1 MKAFAQLFLSLDETN
16 KTNEKVR
23 ILKDYFNCVP
33 DTDKM
38 HMLALFTGRKP
49 KRQINSTLFKLW
61 ALETL
66 HLPAWLFEES
76 YHVVGDL
83 AETIAL
89 LFPQNTEQSSSKTLT
104 EWIAEINALSTFTEE
119 EKKTWLLQS
128 WSILDT
134 QERFVFNKLMT
145 GSFRVGVSQ
154 NLVVK
159 AIADIANLDANVLTH
174 RIMGS
179 WNAEEYTFAQLIQPK
194 QDSED
199 ISRPYPFFLA
209 YPIQET
215 STVQKSADD
224 LQSALGDASEWQ
236 AEWKWDGIRAQLI
249 KRDGQLFIWSR
260 GEDLST
266 DKFPELHPFMKDL
279 PDGTV
284 LDGEILSFRNGLPL
298 PFNVL
303 QTRIGRKNLTKKIL
317 EDSPVSLIAYDCLEY
332 NGEDIRYKTQTERRT
347 ILEELH
353 KDNAHPEIFN
363 ISPLIN
369 FNSWDKLSETR
380 GQSREMIAE
389 GIMLKRKNA
398 TYHVGRRRGD
408 WWKWKID
415 PLSIDA
421 VMIYAQKGH
430 GRRADLYTD
439 YTFAV
444 WDGDKLVPFAKAYSG
459 LTDAEINKVDY
470 FVKRNTLEKFGPV
483 RTVKP
488 ELVFEIGFE
497 GINKSTRHKSG
508 VALRFPRILRWRHD
522 KPKEEADS
530 IETLKAL
537 LGRAANLPEGGA

>member
-16 KTNEKVR
+16 KTNEKVKV
-23 ILKDYFNCVP
+23 LKDYFNCVP

-49 KRQINSTLFKLW
+49 KRIINATQIRTW
-61 ALETL
+61 ATEITNI
-66 HLPAWLFEES
+66 PIWLFEES
-76 YHVVGDL
+76 YQVVGDL
-83 AETIAL
+83 AETMAL
-89 LFPQNTEQSSSKTLT
+89 LMPQNTNSTSSKTLT
-104 EWIAEINALSTFTEE
+104 DWIGELNELSAKTEGE
-119 EKKTWLLQS
+119 RKLWLVDS
-128 WSILDT
+128 WAMLDT
-134 QERFVFNKLMT
+134 QERFVFNKLLT

-154 NLVVK
+154 SLVIK
-159 AIADIANLDANVLTH
+159 ALADITKLDAATLTH
-174 RIMGS
+174 RIMGN
-179 WNAEEYTFAQLIQPK
+179 WMPDTYTYDQLVQE
-194 QDSED
+194 QGASDD

-215 STVQKSADD
+215 SEKQKSAGD
-224 LQSALGDASEWQ
+224 LKSALGDADEWQ

-249 KRDGQLFIWSR
+249 KRDGKIFIWSR
-260 GEDLST
+260 GEDLAT
-266 DKFPELHPFMKDL
+266 EKFPELHPFLNAL

-284 LDGEILSFRNGLPL
+284 LDGEILSFTNGQPM

-303 QTRIGRKNLTKKIL
+303 QTRIGRKNLSKKIL
-317 EDSPVSLIAYDCLEY
+317 EESPVALIAYDCLEY
-332 NGEDIRYKTQTERRT
+332 AGEDIRSKSQSERRT
-347 ILEELH
+347 LLESVQAKTEY
-353 KDNAHPEIFN
+353 PEIFR
-363 ISPLIN
+363 ISALID
-369 FNSWDKLSETR
+369 FKSWDDLAIVRE
-380 GQSREMIAE
+380 QSRAMIAE
-389 GIMLKRKNA
+389 GIMLKRKSA
-398 TYHVGRRRGD
+398 TYQVGRKRGD

-415 PLSIDA
+415 PLSVDA

-497 GINKSTRHKSG
+497 GINKSSRHKSG
-508 VALRFPRILRWRHD
+508 IALRFPRILRWRQD
-522 KPKEEADS
+522 KPKEEAD
-530 IETLKAL
+530 TLDNLKAL
-537 LGRAANLPEGGA
+537 LGE

>member
-16 KTNEKVR
+16 KTNEKVKV
-23 ILKDYFNCVP
+23 LKDYFNSVP

-49 KRQINSTLFKLW
+49 KRVINSTQVRTW
-61 ALETL
+61 ATETTNI
-66 HLPAWLFEES
+66 PIWLFEES
-76 YHVVGDL
+76 YQVVGDL

-89 LFPQNTEQSSSKTLT
+89 LMPQNTDSTSSKTLT
-104 EWIAEINALSTFTEE
+104 DWIGELNELAAKTEE
-119 EKKTWLLQS
+119 QRKLWLIDS
-128 WSILDT
+128 WAMLDT
-134 QERFVFNKLMT
+134 QERFVFNKLLT

-154 NLVVK
+154 SLVIK
-159 AIADIANLDANVLTH
+159 ALADITKLDAATLTH
-174 RIMGS
+174 RIMGN
-179 WNAEEYTFAQLIQPK
+179 WLPETYTYEQLVQE
-194 QDSED
+194 QGASDD

-215 STVQKSADD
+215 SEKQKSADD
-224 LQSALGDASEWQ
+224 LKSALGDAVEWQ

-249 KRDGQLFIWSR
+249 KRDGKIFIWSR
-260 GEDLST
+260 GEDLAT
-266 DKFPELHPFMKDL
+266 EKFPELHPFLNAL

-284 LDGEILSFRNGLPL
+284 LDGEILSFQNELPM

-303 QTRIGRKNLTKKIL
+303 QTRIGRKNLSKKIL
-317 EDSPVSLIAYDCLEY
+317 EESPVALIAYDCLEY
-332 NGEDIRYKTQTERRT
+332 AGEDIRTKTQSERRE
-347 ILEELH
+347 ILEELQ
-353 KDNAHPEIFN
+353 AATVFPEIFR
-363 ISPLIN
+363 ISALIK
-369 FNSWDKLSETR
+369 FDSWDELATVRE
-380 GQSREMIAE
+380 QSRAMIAE
-389 GIMLKRKNA
+389 GIMLKRKTA
-398 TYHVGRRRGD
+398 TYQVGRKRGD

-415 PLSIDA
+415 PLSVDA

-459 LTDAEINKVDY
+459 LTDAEISKVDY

-497 GINKSTRHKSG
+497 GINRSTRHKSG
-508 VALRFPRILRWRHD
+508 IALRFPRILRWRHD
-522 KPKEEADS
+522 KPKEEAD
-530 IETLKAL
+530 TLDNLRAL
-537 LGRAANLPEGGA
+537 LGD

>member
-23 ILKDYFNCVP
+23 ILKEYFNCVP

-61 ALETL
+61 ALEAL

-104 EWIAEINALSTFTEE
+104 EWIAEINGLSTFTEE
-119 EKKTWLLQS
+119 EKKTWLQYS

-159 AIADIANLDANVLTH
+159 AVADIANLDANVLTH

-179 WNAEEYTFAQLIQPK
+179 WAPEEYTFAQLIQPK

-215 STVQKSADD
+215 STVQKSVED
-224 LQSALGDASEWQ
+224 LQTALGDASEWQ

-266 DKFPELHPFMKDL
+266 DKFPELHPFLKDL

-332 NGEDIRYKTQTERRT
+332 NGEDIRYKTQTERRA
-347 ILEELH
+347 ILEDLH
-353 KDNAHPEIFN
+353 RDNAYPEIFN
-363 ISPLIN
+363 ISPLIT
-369 FNSWDKLSETR
+369 FDSWDELSETR
-380 GQSREMIAE
+380 GQSRDMIAE

-398 TYHVGRRRGD
+398 TYQVGRRRGD

-497 GINKSTRHKSG
+497 GINKSSRHKSG

-537 LGRAANLPEGGA
+537 LGNTSNLPEEDA

>member
-16 KTNEKVR
+16 KTNEKVKV
-23 ILKDYFNCVP
+23 LKDYFNCVP

-49 KRQINSTLFKLW
+49 KRVINATQIRTW
-61 ALETL
+61 ATEITNI
-66 HLPAWLFEES
+66 PIWLFEES
-76 YHVVGDL
+76 YQVVGDL
-83 AETIAL
+83 AETMAL
-89 LFPQNTEQSSSKTLT
+89 LMPQSSTGTSSKTLT
-104 EWIAEINALSTFTEE
+104 DWMGELNELAAKTEE
-119 EKKTWLLQS
+119 ERKLWLVDS
-128 WSILDT
+128 WAMLDT
-134 QERFVFNKLMT
+134 QERFVFNKLLT

-154 NLVVK
+154 SLVIK
-159 AIADIANLDANVLTH
+159 ALADITKLDAATLTH
-174 RIMGS
+174 RIMGN
-179 WNAEEYTFAQLIQPK
+179 WMPETYTYEQLVQE
-194 QDSED
+194 QGASDD

-215 STVQKSADD
+215 SEKQKSADD
-224 LQSALGDASEWQ
+224 LKSALGGADEWQ

-249 KRDGQLFIWSR
+249 KRDGKIFIWSR
-260 GEDLST
+260 GEDLAT
-266 DKFPELHPFMKDL
+266 EKFPELHPFLNAL

-284 LDGEILSFRNGLPL
+284 LDGEILSFQNGQPM

-303 QTRIGRKNLTKKIL
+303 QTRIGRKNLSKKIL
-317 EDSPVSLIAYDCLEY
+317 EESPVALIAYDCLEY
-332 NGEDIRYKTQTERRT
+332 DGQDIRTQTQSERRE
-347 ILEELH
+347 ILESLQAETEF
-353 KDNAHPEIFN
+353 PEIFR
-363 ISPLIN
+363 ISALIK
-369 FNSWDKLSETR
+369 FDSWDELATVRE
-380 GQSREMIAE
+380 QSRAMIAE
-389 GIMLKRKNA
+389 GIMLKRKTA
-398 TYHVGRRRGD
+398 TYQVGRKRGD

-415 PLSIDA
+415 PLSVDA

-497 GINKSTRHKSG
+497 GINRSTRHKSG
-508 VALRFPRILRWRHD
+508 IALRFPRILRWRHD
-522 KPKEEADS
+522 KPKEEAD
-530 IETLKAL
+530 TLDNLRAL
-537 LGRAANLPEGGA
+537 LGD

>member
-16 KTNEKVR
+16 KTNEKVKV
-23 ILKDYFNCVP
+23 LKDYFNSVP

-49 KRQINSTLFKLW
+49 KRVINATQVRTW
-61 ALETL
+61 ATEITNI
-66 HLPAWLFEES
+66 PIWLFEES

-89 LFPQNTEQSSSKTLT
+89 LMPQNTTSTSSKTLT
-104 EWIAEINALSTFTEE
+104 DWIGELNELPAKTEDE
-119 EKKTWLLQS
+119 RKLWLIDS
-128 WSILDT
+128 WAMLDT
-134 QERFVFNKLMT
+134 QERFVFNKLLT

-154 NLVVK
+154 SLVVK
-159 AIADIANLDANVLTH
+159 ALADITKLDAATITH
-174 RIMGS
+174 RIMGN
-179 WNAEEYTFAQLIQPK
+179 WMPETYTYEQLVQE
-194 QDSED
+194 QGASDD

-215 STVQKSADD
+215 SEKQKSAGD
-224 LQSALGDASEWQ
+224 LKSTLGDANDWQ

-249 KRDGQLFIWSR
+249 KRDGKIFIWSR
-260 GEDLST
+260 GEDLAT
-266 DKFPELHPFMKDL
+266 EKFPELHPLLNAL

-284 LDGEILSFRNGLPL
+284 LDGEILSFQNGLPM
-298 PFNVL
+298 PFNIL
-303 QTRIGRKNLTKKIL
+303 QTRIGRKNLSKKIL
-317 EDSPVSLIAYDCLEY
+317 EESPVALIAYDCLEY
-332 NGEDIRYKTQTERRT
+332 AGEDIRTKTQSDRRE
-347 ILEELH
+347 ILEKLQG
-353 KDNAHPEIFN
+353 DTAFPEIFR
-363 ISPLIN
+363 ISALIK
-369 FNSWDKLSETR
+369 FDSWDELATLRE
-380 GQSREMIAE
+380 QSRAMIAE
-389 GIMLKRKNA
+389 GIMLKRKSA
-398 TYHVGRRRGD
+398 TYQVGRKRGD

-415 PLSIDA
+415 PLSVDA

-497 GINKSTRHKSG
+497 GINRSTRHKSG
-508 VALRFPRILRWRHD
+508 IALRFPRILRWRLD
-522 KPKEEADS
+522 KPKEEAD
-530 IETLKAL
+530 TLDNLRAL
-537 LGRAANLPEGGA
+537 LGD

>member
-1 MKAFAQLFLSLDETN
+1 MKAFAQLFTSLDETN
-16 KTNEKVR
+16 KTNEKVKV
-23 ILKDYFNCVP
+23 LKDYFNCVP

-49 KRQINSTLFKLW
+49 KRIINSTQVRTW
-61 ALETL
+61 ATEVTN
-66 HLPAWLFEES
+66 LPVWLFEES

-83 AETIAL
+83 AETMAL
-89 LFPQNTEQSSSKTLT
+89 LMPQNTTSTGDKTLT
-104 EWIAEINALSTFTEE
+104 DWIGELNDLSNRSEE
-119 EKKTWLLQS
+119 ERKLWLIES
-128 WSILDT
+128 WSMLDT
-134 QERFVFNKLMT
+134 QERFVFNKLLT

-154 NLVVK
+154 NLVIK
-159 AIADIANLDANVLTH
+159 ALADITGLDAATLTH
-174 RIMGS
+174 RIMGN
-179 WNAEEYTFAQLIQPK
+179 WMPETYTYQQLIQE
-194 QDSED
+194 QGAADD

-215 STVQKSADD
+215 SEKQKSAGD
-224 LQSALGDASEWQ
+224 LKSALGDTADWQ

-249 KRDGQLFIWSR
+249 KRNGKIFIWSR
-260 GEDLST
+260 GEDLAT
-266 DKFPELHPFMKDL
+266 DKFPELHPFLNEL

-284 LDGEILSFRNGLPL
+284 VDGEILSFQNGQPM

-303 QTRIGRKNLTKKIL
+303 QTRIGRKNLNKKIL
-317 EDSPVSLIAYDCLEY
+317 EESPVALIAYDCLEY
-332 NGEDIRYKTQTERRT
+332 AGNDIRNKTQSERRK
-347 ILEELH
+347 ILEQLQSAT
-353 KDNAHPEIFN
+353 KYPEIFR
-363 ISPLIN
+363 ISALIA
-369 FNSWDKLSETR
+369 FNTWDELATIRE
-380 GQSREMIAE
+380 QSRAMIAE
-389 GIMLKRKNA
+389 GIMLKRKSA
-398 TYHVGRRRGD
+398 TYQVGRKRGD

-415 PLSIDA
+415 PLSVDA

-497 GINKSTRHKSG
+497 GINRSTRHKSG
-508 VALRFPRILRWRHD
+508 IALRFPRILRWRHD
-522 KPKEEADS
+522 KPKEEAD
-530 IETLKAL
+530 TLDNLKGM
-537 LGRAANLPEGGA
+537 LGD

>member
-16 KTNEKVR
+16 KTNEKVKV
-23 ILKDYFNCVP
+23 LKDYFTSVP

-38 HMLALFTGRKP
+38 HMLALFSGRKP
-49 KRQINSTLFKLW
+49 KRQINSTLVRNW
-61 ALETL
+61 AIEAS
-66 HLPAWLFEES
+66 HIPVWLFEES

-83 AETIAL
+83 AETMSL
-89 LFPQNTEQSSSKTLT
+89 LMPQNVGSSSKTLT
-104 EWIAEINALSTFTEE
+104 EWIAEINALGDKTEE
-119 EKKTWLLQS
+119 EKKTWLLNS
-128 WSILDT
+128 WAMLDSS
-134 QERFVFNKLMT
+134 ERFVFNKLLT

-154 NLVVK
+154 SLVIK
-159 AIADIANLDANVLTH
+159 ALSEISDLDAPTLTH
-174 RIMGS
+174 RIMGN
-179 WNAEEYTFAQLIQPK
+179 WVPETYQYAELIQE
-194 QDSED
+194 QGASDD

-215 STVQKSADD
+215 SEKQKSAED
-224 LQSALGDASEWQ
+224 LKIALGDESDWQ
-236 AEWKWDGIRAQLI
+236 AEWKWDGIRSQLI
-249 KRDGQLFIWSR
+249 KRDGKIFIWSR

-266 DKFPELHPFMKDL
+266 DKFPELHPFLNAL

-284 LDGEILSFRNGLPL
+284 IDGELLSFQNGLPM

-303 QTRIGRKNLTKKIL
+303 QTRIGRKNLNKKIL
-317 EDSPVSLIAYDCLEY
+317 EESPVAVIAYDCLEF
-332 NGEDIRYKTQTERRT
+332 NGEDIRTKTQTERRL
-347 ILEELH
+347 ILEQLQAATH
-353 KDNAHPEIFN
+353 FPDKFN
-363 ISPLIN
+363 ISALIP
-369 FNSWDKLSETR
+369 FNTWEELGEIRS
-380 GQSREMIAE
+380 QSRAMIAE
-389 GIMLKRKNA
+389 GIMLKRKSA
-398 TYHVGRRRGD
+398 TYQVGRKRGD

-415 PLSIDA
+415 PLSVDA

-470 FVKRNTLEKFGPV
+470 FIKRNTLEKFGPV

-508 VALRFPRILRWRHD
+508 IALRFPRILRWRQD
-522 KPKEEADS
+522 KPKEEADT
-530 IETLKAL
+530 IESLRAL
-537 LGRAANLPEGGA
+537 LGE

>member
-16 KTNEKVR
+16 KTNEKVKV
-23 ILKDYFNCVP
+23 LKDYFNNVP

-49 KRQINSTLFKLW
+49 KRVINATQIRTW
-61 ALETL
+61 ATEITNI
-66 HLPAWLFEES
+66 PIWLFEES

-83 AETIAL
+83 AETMAL
-89 LFPQNTEQSSSKTLT
+89 LMPQNTNGSSSKTLT
-104 EWIAEINALSTFTEE
+104 DWIGELNELATKTEE
-119 EKKTWLLQS
+119 ERKVWLIKS
-128 WSILDT
+128 WEMLDT
-134 QERFVFNKLMT
+134 QERFVFNKLLT

-154 NLVVK
+154 NLVIK
-159 AIADIANLDANVLTH
+159 ALADITKLDAPTLTH
-174 RIMGS
+174 RIMGN
-179 WNAEEYTFAQLIQPK
+179 WMPETYTYEQLVQE
-194 QDSED
+194 QGASDD

-215 STVQKSADD
+215 SEKQKSAAD
-224 LQSALGDASEWQ
+224 LKTALGHPVEWQ

-249 KRDGQLFIWSR
+249 KRDDKIFIWSR
-260 GEDLST
+260 GEDLAT
-266 DKFPELHPFMKDL
+266 EKFPELHPFLNAL

-284 LDGEILSFRNGLPL
+284 LDGEILSFRNGQPM

-303 QTRIGRKNLTKKIL
+303 QTRIGRKNLSKKIL
-317 EDSPVSLIAYDCLEY
+317 EDSPVALIAYDCLEY
-332 NGEDIRYKTQTERRT
+332 AGEDIRSKTQSERRT
-347 ILEELH
+347 KLEQLQV
-353 KDNAHPEIFN
+353 KTAFPEIFRLSAL
-363 ISPLIN
+363 IS
-369 FNSWDKLSETR
+369 FSDWDDLATLRE
-380 GQSREMIAE
+380 QSRAMIAE
-389 GIMLKRKNA
+389 GIMLKRKSA
-398 TYHVGRRRGD
+398 TYQVGRKRGD

-415 PLSIDA
+415 PLSVDA

-497 GINKSTRHKSG
+497 GINRSTRHKSG
-508 VALRFPRILRWRHD
+508 IALRFPRILRWRHD
-522 KPKEEADS
+522 KPKEEAD
-530 IETLKAL
+530 TLDNLRAL
-537 LGRAANLPEGGA
+537 LGD

>member
-23 ILKDYFNCVP
+23 VLKDYFTAVP

-49 KRQINSTLFKLW
+49 KRQINSTLVRNW
-61 ALETL
+61 AMEVSNI
-66 HLPAWLFEES
+66 PAWLFEES

-83 AETIAL
+83 AETMTL
-89 LFPQNTEQSSSKTLT
+89 LMPQSDIGSSKSLT
-104 EWIAEINALSTFTEE
+104 EWIAEINALADKTEE
-119 EKKTWLLQS
+119 QKKLWLLSS
-128 WSILDT
+128 WAMLDS
-134 QERFVFNKLMT
+134 QERFVFNKLLT

-154 NLVVK
+154 NLVIK
-159 AIADIANLDANVLTH
+159 ALADISGLEAPVLTH

-179 WNAEEYTFAQLIQPK
+179 WVPETYQYAQLMEE
-194 QDSED
+194 QDSAEN

-215 STVQKSADD
+215 SEKQKAP
-224 LQSALGDASEWQ
+224 QEIGAALGNAADWQ
-236 AEWKWDGIRAQLI
+236 AEWKWDGIRAQMI
-249 KRDGQLFIWSR
+249 KRGGEIFIWSR
-260 GEDLST
+260 GEDLVT
-266 DKFPELHPFMKDL
+266 DKFPELHPFLNAL

-284 LDGEILSFRNGLPL
+284 IDGEILSFRNGLPM

-303 QTRIGRKNLTKKIL
+303 QTRIGRKNLSKKIL
-317 EDSPVSLIAYDCLEY
+317 EESPVAVIAYDCLEF
-332 NGEDIRYKTQTERRT
+332 NGVDIRPKQQSERRT
-347 ILEELH
+347 ILEGLQ
-353 KDNAHPEIFN
+353 AATLFPEVFR
-363 ISPLIN
+363 ISSLIQ
-369 FNSWDKLSETR
+369 FDSWEHLGRARE
-380 GQSREMIAE
+380 QSRAMIAE
-389 GIMLKRKNA
+389 GVMIKRKSA
-398 TYHVGRRRGD
+398 AYQVGRRRGD

-415 PLSIDA
+415 PLTVDA

-459 LTDAEINKVDY
+459 LTDAEIGKVDY
-470 FVKRNTLEKFGPV
+470 FIKRNTIEKFGPV

-508 VALRFPRILRWRHD
+508 IALRFPRILRWRHD
-522 KPKEEADS
+522 KPKEEADTLES
-530 IETLKAL
+530 LKAL
-537 LGRAANLPEGGA
+537 LGDSTE

>member
-16 KTNEKVR
+16 KTNEKVKV
-23 ILKDYFNCVP
+23 LKEYFNAVP

-49 KRQINSTLFKLW
+49 KRQINSTLVRNW
-61 ALETL
+61 AVEASNI
-66 HLPAWLFEES
+66 PAWLFEES

-83 AETIAL
+83 AETMAL
-89 LFPQNTEQSSSKTLT
+89 LMPQSNQSSSKTLT
-104 EWIAEINALSTFTEE
+104 EWIAEINSLSDKTEE
-119 EKKTWLLQS
+119 QKKLWLLDS
-128 WSILDT
+128 WAMLDN
-134 QERFVFNKLMT
+134 QERFVFNKLLT

-159 AIADIANLDANVLTH
+159 ALADISGLEAAVLTH

-179 WNAEEYTFAQLIQPK
+179 WMPETLQFTQLMEDQDPAEN
-194 QDSED
+194 

-215 STVQKSADD
+215 SERQKTPDEVGAS
-224 LQSALGDASEWQ
+224 LGDAAAWQ
-236 AEWKWDGIRAQLI
+236 AEWKWDGIRAQMI
-249 KRDGQLFIWSR
+249 KRGGEIFIWSR
-260 GEDLST
+260 GEDLAT
-266 DKFPELHPFMKDL
+266 EKFPELHPFLNAL

-284 LDGEILSFRNGLPL
+284 IDGEILSFQNGFPM

-303 QTRIGRKNLTKKIL
+303 QTRIGRKNLSKKIL
-317 EDSPVSLIAYDCLEY
+317 EESPVAVIAYDCLEY
-332 NGEDIRYKTQTERRT
+332 KGEDIRLNTQSERRV
-347 ILEELH
+347 ILEELQ
-353 KDNAHPEIFN
+353 AATPFPEVFR
-363 ISPLIN
+363 ISALIK
-369 FNSWDKLSETR
+369 FDSWDELGEIR
-380 GQSREMIAE
+380 GESRAMIAE
-389 GIMLKRKNA
+389 GIMLKRKSA
-398 TYHVGRRRGD
+398 AYQVGRRRGD

-415 PLSIDA
+415 PLSVDA

-459 LTDAEINKVDY
+459 LTDAEISKVDY
-470 FVKRNTLEKFGPV
+470 FIKRNTLEKFGPV

-508 VALRFPRILRWRHD
+508 IALRFPRILRWRHD
-522 KPKEEADS
+522 KPKEEAD
-530 IETLKAL
+530 TLESLQAL
-537 LGRAANLPEGGA
+537 LGEQGSSI

>member
-23 ILKDYFNCVP
+23 VLKDYFNSVP

-49 KRQINSTLFKLW
+49 KRIINSTQVRTW
-61 ALETL
+61 AMEVSNI
-66 HLPAWLFEES
+66 PEWLFAES
-76 YHVVGDL
+76 YQVVGDL
-83 AETIAL
+83 AETMAL
-89 LFPQNTEQSSSKTLT
+89 LMPQGDQSSSKTLT
-104 EWIAEINALSTFTEE
+104 EWIAELNNLGDKTEE
-119 EKKTWLLQS
+119 ERKLWLTDS
-128 WSILDT
+128 WAMLDS
-134 QERFVFNKLMT
+134 QERFVFNKLLT

-154 NLVVK
+154 NLVIK
-159 AIADIANLDANVLTH
+159 ALADITKLDAATLTH
-174 RIMGS
+174 RIMGN
-179 WNAEEYTFAQLIQPK
+179 WLPETYTFEQLIQESGAA
-194 QDSED
+194 DD

-215 STVQKSADD
+215 SEQQKNAEE
-224 LQSALGDASEWQ
+224 LQGSLGDAHEWQ

-249 KRDGQLFIWSR
+249 KREGKIFIWSR
-260 GEDLST
+260 GEDLAT
-266 DKFPELHPFMKDL
+266 EKFPELHAFINAL

-284 LDGEILSFRNGLPL
+284 LDGEILSFKNGLPM

-303 QTRIGRKNLTKKIL
+303 QTRIGRKNLSKKIL
-317 EDSPVSLIAYDCLEY
+317 EESPVAVIAYDCLEY
-332 NGEDIRYKTQTERRT
+332 NGEDIRSKTQSERREV
-347 ILEELH
+347 LERLQAETPF
-353 KDNAHPEIFN
+353 PEIFRL
-363 ISPLIN
+363 SALIK
-369 FNSWDKLSETR
+369 FESWEELGTIREK
-380 GQSREMIAE
+380 SREMIAE
-389 GIMLKRKNA
+389 GIMLKRKSA
-398 TYHVGRRRGD
+398 TYQVGRRRGD

-415 PLSIDA
+415 PLSVDA

-470 FVKRNTLEKFGPV
+470 FIKRNTIEKFGPV

-497 GINKSTRHKSG
+497 GINRSTRHKSG
-508 VALRFPRILRWRHD
+508 IALRFPRILRWRHD
-522 KPKEEADS
+522 KPKEEADTL
-530 IETLKAL
+530 ETLQAL
-537 LGRAANLPEGGA
+537 LGE